1 MGITVIGNIK
11 GGVGKTTVA
20 VNLAMLSSING
31 NTVLLID
38 ADEQESASDFTAI
51 RNEVT
56 DGKAGYTCVSLRGK
70 AVRTET
76 LELSKRYDNTFID
89 VGGRNTDSIRA
100 ALTIAETLLV
110 PFLPTS
116 LDLWGLEHINQLLE
130 ESLIYNPHLTAYCF
144 LNRADAVGNDNSES
158 ADIAKNISNLNY
170 IDVSLGNRKAF
181 RNAIT
186 EGVCVVEY
194 KPKDDKA
201 ITEMQEL
208 YWFLFRGK

>member
-1 MGITVIGNIK
+1 MSITVIGNIK
-11 GGVGKTTVA
+11 GGVGKTTIA
-20 VNLAMLSSING
+20 VNLAMLSSINK
-31 NTVLLID
+31 NAVLLID

-51 RNEVT
+51 RNEKT
-56 DGKAGYTCVSLRGK
+56 DGKAGYTCVSLRGR

-100 ALTIAETLLV
+100 ALTIAEVLLV

-130 ESLIYNPHLTAYCF
+130 EALIYNPNLLAYCF
-144 LNRADAVGNDNSES
+144 LNRADAVGSDNAES
-158 ADIAKNISNLNY
+158 AEIARAITNLTY
-170 IDVSLGNRKAF
+170 IDISLGNRKAF

-201 ITEMQEL
+201 VTEIQEL
-208 YWFLFRGK
+208 YQFLFRDN